1 MRAEVAKNRI
11 KGKELI
17 LCQEEM
23 EQARRA
29 GDLVVAEVW
38 AEVKARAE
46 VGWAAH
52 SPQGRAEIVYAPTV
66 ATKKPISSG
75 SRAIKKAAL
84 NAVRE

>member
-38 AEVKARAE
+38 AEV
-46 VGWAAH
+46 GWAAH
-52 SPQGRAEIVYAPTV
+52 SPQARAEIVYAPTV

>member
-1 MRAEVAKNRI
+1 MKAEVARNRI

-23 EQARRA
+23 EQARQA
-29 GDLVVAEVW
+29 GNLVAAEVW
-38 AEVKARAE
+38 AE

-52 SPQGRAEIVYAPTV
+52 SPQGPEEIAYAPTV
-66 ATKKPISSG
+66 ATKKPISLG

-84 NAVRE
+84 NAIQQ